1 MLVST
6 IVRRGGRKTLVDTP
20 PGRTKGMRPVETVC
34 VQSKPKGRPPADGRD
49 RALAELS
56 LAELSLEKARSA
68 SPGSVVPR
76 RFIPRTPPS
85 NSRPG
90 NPTKYGRGT
99 YETTRPE
106 ETETMTGRDV

>member
-1 MLVST
+1 
-6 IVRRGGRKTLVDTP
+6 
-20 PGRTKGMRPVETVC
+20 MRPVETVC

-49 RALAELS
+49 RALEELS
-56 LAELSLEKARSA
+56 VKKARSA

-90 NPTKYGRGT
+90 NPTKYGRWP

-106 ETETMTGRDV
+106 ETKVMTERNV